1 MCRLWYPAPMTC
13 RDAPA
18 ITEITLP
25 ADDRAPSRARR
36 FVADAARGC
45 LESLVDDATLMVS
58 ELVSNVVRHSRRR
71 DFQLRVATTGDGSL
85 RVEVVDPGRGFRPR
99 VPIPDA
105 DRASGWGL
113 EIVEHLSTRWGVVG
127 RKPTTVWFELA
138 AQ

>member
-1 MCRLWYPAPMTC
+1 MCRMWYTAHMTC

-36 FVADAARGC
+36 FVANAARDC
-45 LESLVDDATLMVS
+45 LQSLVEDATLMVS
-58 ELVSNVVRHSRRR
+58 ELVSNVVRHSRHR
-71 DFQLRVATTGDGSL
+71 DFRLRVGTTEDGTL

-99 VPIPDA
+99 FRNA
-105 DRASGWGL
+105 EAERASGWGL
-113 EIVEHLSTRWGVVG
+113 EIVDRLSTRWGVMG
-127 RKPTTVWFELA
+127 RRPTTVWFELA